1 MAITNIILIGPEMY
15 SADIDGMVWS
25 GITPSNYLYENV
37 MEAIKAGA
45 PVSTPPQPTPESIL
59 AGIKA
64 QRAAAYTT
72 EADPLFFKYQRAEAD
87 QQEWIDKVEEIR
99 LRYPYPEE

>member
-1 MAITNIILIGPEMY
+1 MVITNITLTASETY
-15 SADIDGMVWS
+15 SADIDGTVWS
-25 GITPSNYLYENV
+25 GITPPTRFYADV
-37 MEAIKAGA
+37 MEAIAAGA
-45 PVSTPPQPTPESIL
+45 PVGTPPQPTPESIL

-64 QRAAAYTT
+64 QRAAAYIA

-99 LRYPYPEE
+99 LRYPYPEQ

>member
-1 MAITNIILIGPEMY
+1 MAITNIILTAPETY
-15 SADIDGMVWS
+15 SAEIDGTVWYN
-25 GITPSNYLYENV
+25 ITSQSYLYENV
-37 MEAIKAGA
+37 IEAIKAGV

-64 QRAAAYTT
+64 QRAAAYIA

-99 LRYPYPEE
+99 LRYPYPEQ

>member
-1 MAITNIILIGPEMY
+1 MAITDIILTAPETY
-15 SADIDGMVWS
+15 SADIDGMVWW
-25 GITPSNYLYENV
+25 GITPQSRFYENV

-45 PVSTPPQPTPESIL
+45 PVGTPPQPTPESIL

-64 QRAAAYTT
+64 QRAAAYIA

-99 LRYPYPEE
+99 IRYPYPEQ